1 MKRLTDLKWF
11 DILILTSVMFGE
23 ATTLAVIGYQN
34 LLNQTTTAENAVAF
48 TTQDNYNSLL
58 LQGFLLSLAFLY
70 LWVRKFDFK
79 RWNIEVNMEG
89 LGKAVI
95 LFIGAAFLMDVFF
108 IITQPI
114 AVSLPFPMPL
124 SAVLTH
130 VQFSSVI
137 YALLN
142 GFYEEVFFLGICMS
156 VARKDLKWVIPFSFF
171 IRFIFHIY
179 QGMVPAIGI
188 SLVFGGYL
196 YTLYQKSSDKNLF
209 PFFIAHA
216 IADVFGLGLLYYF
229 L

>member
-23 ATTLAVIGYQN
+23 ATILAVIGYQD

-48 TTQDNYNSLL
+48 TTQDNYNSLI

-179 QGMVPAIGI
+179 QGMVPAYWHQLGI
-188 SLVFGGYL
+188 WWVFIYFISKIL
-196 YTLYQKSSDKNLF
+196 RQKSFSIF
-209 PFFIAHA
+209 YSAC
-216 IADVFGLGLLYYF
+216 YC
-229 L
+229 

>member
-11 DILILTSVMFGE
+11 DILIVTMVMFGE
-23 ATTLAVIGYQN
+23 ATILAVIGYQD

-70 LWVRKFDFK
+70 LWVRRFDFK
-79 RWNIEVNMEG
+79 RWNIKVTLEG
-89 LGKAVI
+89 MGKAALI
-95 LFIGAAFLMDVFF
+95 FISVAFLMDVFF
-108 IITQPI
+108 IVTHPI

-124 SAVLTH
+124 SEVLNH
-130 VQFSSVI
+130 VEFSSVL

-142 GFYEEVFFLGICMS
+142 GFYEEIFFLGICQS
-156 VARKDLKWVIPFSFF
+156 VSQKDSKWVLPFSFF

-188 SLVFGGYL
+188 GLVFGGYL
-196 YTLYQKSSDKNLF
+196 YTLYQKSTDKNLF

>member
-1 MKRLTDLKWF
+1 MKRLTNLKWF

-23 ATTLAVIGYQN
+23 ATILAVIGYQD
-34 LLNQTTTAENAVAF
+34 LLNQTTTVENAVSF

-89 LGKAVI
+89 LGKAV
-95 LFIGAAFLMDVFF
+95 LMFIGAAFLMDVFF

-114 AVSLPFPMPL
+114 AVNLPFPMPL

-142 GFYEEVFFLGICMS
+142 GFYEEIFFLGICQS
-156 VARKDLKWVIPFSFF
+156 VSQKDLKWVLPFSFF

-188 SLVFGGYL
+188 GLVFGGYF
-196 YTLYQKSSDKNLF
+196 YALYQKSSDKNLF